1 MELSIIIVNYNGQ
14 LFLKNC
20 FESIKNCLKNVAYE
34 IIIIDNN
41 SSDDS
46 CNFIKE
52 NFKNVILI
60 ESKINLGFG
69 KGNNEA
75 VKRASG
81 KHLLLLN
88 NDTILLN
95 DLSPILSFINKE
107 KNIGAI
113 GINMLNS
120 NKNYIQAA
128 GNFPNFFNLFWMK
141 LAFNIN
147 SDFKTGNFKQDF
159 YNVDWLTGSF
169 LFIPKF
175 VYDEVGGFD
184 EDYFLYVED
193 VDFSKRIANLGLKRV
208 FLPNYNYIHFV
219 GFTKAKNPM
228 LIKGYEI
235 YISKHFTGLDK
246 LLVTVALRINK
257 LVKNIKKLVK
267 LD

>member
-20 FESIKNCLKNVAYE
+20 FESIKNCLKNLAYE

-95 DLSPILSFINKE
+95 DISPILSFINKE

-169 LFIPKF
+169 LLMPKF

-193 VDFSKRIANLGLKRV
+193 VDLCKRIANKGYKRV
-208 FLPNYNYIHFV
+208 FFSRLNYIHFV
-219 GFTKAKNPM
+219 GFNKKKNPM
-228 LIKGYEI
+228 LIKGYRL
-235 YISKHFTGLDK
+235 YINKHFNGFYKYLCLFILK
-246 LLVTVALRINK
+246 INEE
-257 LVKNIKKLVK
+257 VKKAKHLF
-267 LD
+267 

>member
-20 FESIKNCLKNVAYE
+20 FKSIKNCLKNVAYE

-169 LFIPKF
+169 LLMPKF

-193 VDFSKRIANLGLKRV
+193 VDLCKRIANKGYKRV
-208 FLPNYNYIHFV
+208 FFSRLNYIHFV
-219 GFTKAKNPM
+219 GFNKNKNPL
-228 LIKGYEI
+228 LIRGYKI
-235 YISKHFTGLDK
+235 YIKKHSSG
-246 LLVTVALRINK
+246 INK
-257 LVKNIKKLVK
+257 LFNIFALYINSIVKKIK
-267 LD
+267 